1 MVAPLGPLPE
11 PGPVPPPLLLGPT
24 PLLGPVP
31 PPSLGRRALR
41 LLAIC
46 LALVAAWYG
55 LSYKRDWL
63 YFQARQDTVA
73 RSLPEL
79 GAALGRTGIDLQTL
93 GQVSYGG
100 ASLPLWVLRQ
110 PAAHPAAKT
119 ICLMAGVHGNE
130 PAGVEALVSLLQD
143 MQARPAAFA
152 AHRYVVVPLAN
163 PWGWAHDLRHN
174 GDNRDAARQFVD
186 GSAQEASLLKKLFAA
201 EHCDLLVDL
210 HEDRF
215 HDGFYL
221 LAYGEPNM
229 AGVENTLQAI
239 ETATGVYR
247 ARVGSAG
254 VLAFAPAGFAS
265 IARTTA
271 PLWARMNGTAHAF
284 IVETQD
290 TLPLASRIAIHRQA
304 IAGLSRLLTP

>member
-1 MVAPLGPLPE
+1 MVAPPRL
-11 PGPVPPPLLLGPT
+11 VPSPR
-24 PLLGPVP
+24 
-31 PPSLGRRALR
+31 LGRRALR

-46 LALVAAWYG
+46 LALVALWYG

-63 YFQARQDTVA
+63 YFYARRDAVA
-73 RSLPEL
+73 RSVGDL
-79 GAALGRTGIDLQTL
+79 GAALGRTGLGLQTL
-93 GQVSYGG
+93 GQVSYG
-100 ASLPLWVLRQ
+100 ASSLPLWALRQ
-110 PAAHPAAKT
+110 PALNPAAKT
-119 ICLMAGVHGNE
+119 ICLMAGIHGNE
-130 PAGVEALVSLLQD
+130 PAGVQALLALLQD

-152 AHRYVVVPLAN
+152 AYRYVVVPLAN

-186 GSAQEASLLKKLFAA
+186 GSAQEATLLKKLFAA

-221 LAYGEPNM
+221 LAYGEPNQ
-229 AGVENTLQAI
+229 AGVEKTLQSI
-239 ETATGVYR
+239 ETATGVRR
-247 ARVGSAG
+247 ARVGDAG
-254 VLAFAPAGFAS
+254 VLAFEPAGFVG

-271 PLWARMNGTAHAF
+271 PLWARMNGAAHAF

-290 TLPLASRIAIHRQA
+290 TLPLARRIAIHRQA
-304 IAGLSRLLTP
+304 IAGLTRLLTP